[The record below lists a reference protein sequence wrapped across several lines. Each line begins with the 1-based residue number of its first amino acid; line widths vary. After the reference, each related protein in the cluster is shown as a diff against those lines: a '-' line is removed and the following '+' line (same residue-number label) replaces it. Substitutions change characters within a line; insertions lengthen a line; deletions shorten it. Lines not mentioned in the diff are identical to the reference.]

1 MWNWTIKR
9 PKRFPALI
17 PANLKFLILREGR
30 SSLRQFEISGRV
42 AAWGLVALLI
52 LVPVLF
58 YFGSHLLLETAHA
71 HRVAKLRKDN
81 LALQQL
87 VEQFEDRIE
96 VLQHELVTLSDM
108 DKDLRTHAQLPD
120 IPEEIRQVGIGGSMV
135 EVRTDM
141 DYLLPSGDISL
152 ANLTERLDALARS
165 ARLEQLSYEG
175 IRDSLKNDLARLR
188 KTPSIRPVIKGE
200 YTSGFGLR
208 RHPYNRRYEFH
219 KGQDISLRSGT
230 AVHATADGRVI
241 AARWDSNLGLY
252 IKIDHGHGFHTL
264 YGHLRRIAVD
274 EGQRVKRG
282 TEIGES
288 GNTGRSTAPHLHYEV
303 RLYNQHQNPTNFF

>member
-1 MWNWTIKR
+1 M
-9 PKRFPALI
+9 
-17 PANLKFLILREGR
+17 KFLVLREGR
-30 SSLRQFEISGRV
+30 SGLRQFEISGRV
-42 AAWGLVALLI
+42 AAWCLIALLI
-52 LVPVLF
+52 LIPVLF
-58 YFGSHLLLETAHA
+58 YIGSHLLLETAHA

-81 LALQQL
+81 LALQRL
-87 VEQFEDRIE
+87 VEEFEDRIE
-96 VLQHELVTLSDM
+96 VLQHEVETLSDM
-108 DKDLRTHAQLPD
+108 DKDLRAHADLPD

-135 EVRTDM
+135 EVKTDM
-141 DYLLPSGDISL
+141 DYLLPSKDISL
-152 ANLTERLDALARS
+152 ASLTERLDAIARG

-175 IRDSLKNDLARLR
+175 IRDSLKNDLAKLR
-188 KTPSIRPVIKGE
+188 KTPSIRPVTRGE

-208 RHPYNRRYEFH
+208 RHPYNRSYEFH

-230 AVHATADGRVI
+230 PVHATADGKII

-252 IKIDHGHGFHTL
+252 VKIDHGYGFHTI
-264 YGHLRRIAVD
+264 YGHLRRIVID

-282 TEIGES
+282 EKIGES